1 MHGAVREDVKVCQLR
16 KEQQEKSTV
25 RYYTADY
32 LYKRK
37 SACVI
42 IAVKYNLLASNHQFV
57 ITSSIF
63 SSILGLNDHQNLTI
77 KITEK
82 LLTT

>member
-1 MHGAVREDVKVCQLR
+1 MHGAVREDVKVCQLK

-25 RYYTADY
+25 RYYIADY

-37 SACVI
+37 SARVM

-57 ITSSIF
+57 IPVVF
-63 SSILGLNDHQNLTI
+63 FHQSLA
-77 KITEK
+77 
-82 LLTT
+82 

>member
-16 KEQQEKSTV
+16 KEQQEKCTV

-37 SACVI
+37 SAYI
-42 IAVKYNLLASNHQFV
+42 MMAVKYNLLASTSNSNHQFV

-63 SSILGLNDHQNLTI
+63 S
-77 KITEK
+77 
-82 LLTT
+82 

>member
-37 SACVI
+37 SAYVVV
-42 IAVKYNLLASNHQFV
+42 AVKYIIASNHQFV
-57 ITSSIF
+57 ITSSTF
-63 SSILGLNDHQNLTI
+63 SWILGLNDHQKITN

>member
-1 MHGAVREDVKVCQLR
+1 MKVCQLR

-37 SACVI
+37 SAYVMM
-42 IAVKYNLLASNHQFV
+42 ALKYNLLANNHQFV

-63 SSILGLNDHQNLTI
+63 S
-77 KITEK
+77 
-82 LLTT
+82 